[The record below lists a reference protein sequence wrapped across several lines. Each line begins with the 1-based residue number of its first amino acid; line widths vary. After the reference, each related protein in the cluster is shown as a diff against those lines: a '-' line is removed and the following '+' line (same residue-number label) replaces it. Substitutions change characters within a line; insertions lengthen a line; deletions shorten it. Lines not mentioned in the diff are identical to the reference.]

1 MAEHHLATYLMD
13 HMAGSEV
20 ALELLE
26 HLERAQAGSPVA
38 RFAADLRADI
48 GADRRELETL
58 MERLQVTASRSRNV
72 AAWLSE
78 KMTELKLRMDDP
90 SGGPLRQLEILEA
103 LSLGIEGKRL
113 LWRALR
119 TAAESAP
126 RLRGTD
132 YERLE
137 LRAEEQRSRVE
148 VVRLEAAKVAL
159 GSDPSTG
166 QTLGTD

>member
-1 MAEHHLATYLMD
+1 MANPQLATYLND
-13 HMAGSEV
+13 HLAGSEM
-20 ALELLE
+20 ALELLD
-26 HLERAQAGSPVA
+26 HLEKEHVGTPIASLAVG
-38 RFAADLRADI
+38 LREDI
-48 GADRRELETL
+48 AADRRELESL
-58 MERLQVTASRSRNV
+58 MARLEV
-72 AAWLSE
+72 APSGPRKATAWLAE
-78 KMTELKLRMDDP
+78 KATQLKLRLDDP
-90 SGGPLRQLEILEA
+90 SGGGLRLLEILEA

-126 RLRGTD
+126 RLRGTE

-137 LRAEEQRSRVE
+137 RRAEEQRSRVE